1 MRASLALALT
11 RIEEDTIEE
20 DPTEEGLSE
29 DEAVPEGT

>member
-1 MRASLALALT
+1 MRQSLELALT
-11 RIEEDTIEE
+11 QIEEDTIEE

>member
-1 MRASLALALT
+1 MRQSLEQALT